1 MQRAQPLTDPLSGK
15 VALVT
20 GGSKRIGRAITLT
33 LAEAGADVVVSGR
46 EATKESDE
54 VVALVQ
60 SMGRRALFVAGD
72 VRSEASV
79 REAVKIAVGAM
90 GRLDVLVNN
99 AGRFDSAKLDELSL
113 EKWDEIFA
121 VNTRG
126 PFLMAREA
134 VPYLRASEGRIINI
148 GSLGG
153 INPWP
158 THAHYCA
165 SKAALHRLTEAM
177 ALAFAPEVSVNCV
190 APGWIEFAEFGEPA
204 AAHFAAMTPMQ
215 KNGRGEDVAAA
226 VIFFAA
232 GPHFITGQT
241 LIVDGGLGLK

>member
-1 MQRAQPLTDPLSGK
+1 MQSVQPMTGPLSGK

-20 GGSKRIGRAITLT
+20 GGSKRLGRAITLA
-33 LAEAGADVVVSGR
+33 LADAGADVVVTGR
-46 EATKESDE
+46 SASKESDE
-54 VVALVQ
+54 VVALAQ
-60 SMGRRALFVAGD
+60 LKGRRALFVAGD
-72 VRSEASV
+72 VRSEAAV
-79 REAVKIAVGAM
+79 REAVQSAVGEM
-90 GRLDVLVNN
+90 GKLDLLVNN
-99 AGRFDSAKLDELSL
+99 AGRFDSAKLDELSI
-113 EKWDEIFA
+113 EKWDEVFA

-134 VPYLRASEGRIINI
+134 MVHLRASQGRIVNI

-204 AAHFAAMTPMQ
+204 AAHFAAMTPMK
-215 KNGRGEDVAAA
+215 KNGRAEDVAAA
-226 VIFFAA
+226 VLFFAF

-241 LIVDGGLGLK
+241 LVVDGGLGLK